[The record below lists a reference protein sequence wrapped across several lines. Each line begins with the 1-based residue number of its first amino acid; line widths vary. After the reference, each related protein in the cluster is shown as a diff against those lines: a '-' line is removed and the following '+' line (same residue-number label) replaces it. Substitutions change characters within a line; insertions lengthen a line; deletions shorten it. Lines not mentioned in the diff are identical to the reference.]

1 MSTEDDKIADPID
14 VHVGA
19 RIRLIRKQQG
29 LSQTDLAEALGK
41 TFQQV
46 QKYERGSNRVAAST
60 LFRTAEYLGV
70 RIEDFYAGLEK
81 ASGKDGMSGFTTD
94 VFSMFKT
101 EEGIEMARLFD
112 AADQKKRRAVVKF
125 LRVMLEDE

>member
-1 MSTEDDKIADPID
+1 MSTDDEKISDPID

-29 LSQTDLAEALGK
+29 LSQTDLADALGK

-60 LFRTAEYLGV
+60 LYRTAEYLGV
-70 RIEDFYAGLEK
+70 NIEDFFTGLKK
-81 ASGKDGMSGFTTD
+81 AEDKEGMTGFTTD
-94 VFSMFKT
+94 VFSMFRT

-112 AADQKKRRAVVKF
+112 RADQKKRRAVVKF
-125 LRVMLEDE
+125 LRVMLEE